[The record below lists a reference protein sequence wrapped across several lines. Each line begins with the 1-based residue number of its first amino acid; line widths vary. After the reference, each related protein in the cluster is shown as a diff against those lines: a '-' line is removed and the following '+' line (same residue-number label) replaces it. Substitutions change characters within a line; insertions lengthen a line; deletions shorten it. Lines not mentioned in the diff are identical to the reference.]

1 MILGWR
7 GCHKMESEEI
17 LEEFSKFS
25 NEKFCLDAVQKNV
38 SALQYVHNPTEK
50 VILAAVQQ
58 NGDALQYV
66 HNPSEEVIMVAV
78 GQDGNALRYVHNPS
92 ENVYLMAVKQ
102 NKEALRYIHDLEMLK
117 RICEMLKAQKQG
129 ENQNGTKRKTNG
141 IN

>member
-66 HNPSEEVIMVAV
+66 HN
-78 GQDGNALRYVHNPS
+78 HS

-129 ENQNGTKRKTNG
+129 ENQNGTKRKDRKSVV
-141 IN
+141 